1 MNPLYTMFVRAILS
15 VIFTSFYG
23 VIVMHVLQQ
32 DVDFQPGVK
41 DVLMF
46 LLGALTTSLVGIIG
60 FWFNSS
66 QGSATTSAT
75 LREFVNNKGTT
86 P

>member
-1 MNPLYTMFVRAILS
+1 MNPLYTMIVRAVLS
-15 VIFTSFYG
+15 VIFTTFYG

-32 DVDFQPGVK
+32 DVDFTPGVK
-41 DVLMF
+41 DVLRF

-60 FWFNSS
+60 YWFNSS
-66 QGSATTSAT
+66 MGSATSSAT
-75 LREFVNNKGTT
+75 ISDIVKKSVT